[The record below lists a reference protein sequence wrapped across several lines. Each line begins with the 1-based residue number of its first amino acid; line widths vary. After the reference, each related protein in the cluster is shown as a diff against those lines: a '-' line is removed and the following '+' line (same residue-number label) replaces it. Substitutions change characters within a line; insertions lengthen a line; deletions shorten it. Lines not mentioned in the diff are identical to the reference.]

1 MSVSDAVV
9 LTHNAVEEDT
19 ETDVHS
25 GMQYMIQRAVV
36 GRRSE
41 GSDTTRDL

>member
-25 GMQYMIQRAVV
+25 GMQDMIQPANV

-41 GSDTTRDL
+41 CSDTTHDP